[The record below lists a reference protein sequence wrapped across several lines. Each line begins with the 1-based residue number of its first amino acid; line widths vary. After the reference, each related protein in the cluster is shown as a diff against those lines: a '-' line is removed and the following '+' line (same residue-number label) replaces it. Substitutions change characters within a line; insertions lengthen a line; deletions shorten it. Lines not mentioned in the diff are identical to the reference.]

1 MAATITYKYELMGA
15 DGKKKKGT
23 IDAASQEAAM
33 NELKAGGN
41 LVISLKAA
49 SVLDKDIQITIGK
62 AVKPREL
69 SVFCRQIQSVLAAG
83 VTVVEALG
91 MLGDQTENK
100 VFQKAV
106 YEVRD
111 SVQRGETLANAM
123 AQHPKI
129 FPDIMVQMIT
139 AGEISGSL
147 EVAFDRLGKQFE
159 KEAHLSGLI
168 VKSLIYPIILII
180 VIIIVVAIMMIVIV
194 PTFTSTFDE
203 LGAELPGLTLGVMA
217 ISDFMVNS
225 WYYIIGGAVA
235 LVFLLKAVKKTET
248 GALAFGKLSLKM
260 PLFGNLTIKSASAS
274 LTRTLSTLMAAGITL
289 VEAIGIVKK
298 IVKNAVV
305 QKALDKAERDV
316 TEGRALSLS
325 IEESEV
331 FPPMVYHMIRIG
343 EETGNMES
351 MLDKISD
358 YYDEEVEMATQS
370 LLAAM
375 EPLIIIAMAGVVVP
389 IILAIMLPMLSI
401 NNAIGA

>member
-49 SVLDKDIQITIGK
+49 SALDKDIQITIGK

-100 VFQKAV
+100 IFQKAV

-129 FPDIMVQMIT
+129 FPDIMIQMVT
-139 AGEISGSL
+139 AGEVSGSL

-159 KEAHLSGLI
+159 KEAHLSGMI
-168 VKSLIYPIILII
+168 VKSLIYPIILIA
-180 VIIIVVAIMMIVIV
+180 VIIVVVAIMMIVIV
-194 PTFTSTFDE
+194 PTFTSTF
-203 LGAELPGLTLGVMA
+203 AEL
-217 ISDFMVNS
+217 
-225 WYYIIGGAVA
+225 
-235 LVFLLKAVKKTET
+235 
-248 GALAFGKLSLKM
+248 
-260 PLFGNLTIKSASAS
+260 
-274 LTRTLSTLMAAGITL
+274 
-289 VEAIGIVKK
+289 
-298 IVKNAVV
+298 
-305 QKALDKAERDV
+305 
-316 TEGRALSLS
+316 
-325 IEESEV
+325 
-331 FPPMVYHMIRIG
+331 
-343 EETGNMES
+343 
-351 MLDKISD
+351 
-358 YYDEEVEMATQS
+358 
-370 LLAAM
+370 
-375 EPLIIIAMAGVVVP
+375 
-389 IILAIMLPMLSI
+389 
-401 NNAIGA
+401 